1 MRHFLPAPLAVVL
14 HPGRVLSPPVSA
26 LLVPSPSRPLR
37 LSPGRGGTPLPAV
50 QIAVITGGADQDLLV
65 TPRAVVQP
73 VGVGLGPAASP
84 RTGRRLAA
92 GSILRDD
99 FSPGC
104 GWKVWRLGGRST
116 FGRAS
121 PFLLPWY
128 QSHGRAPTSPS
139 SCPATVS
146 VDPAP
151 LDRASAG
158 TPAPAPAPT
167 RPPGLFSLWGLT
179 DVSRPA
185 TSLHRSGAPPRIS
198 PDRGGS

>member
-14 HPGRVLSPPVSA
+14 HPGRVLSPPVPA
-26 LLVPSPSRPLR
+26 LLVPSPSRLLR
-37 LSPGRGGTPLPAV
+37 LSPGRGSARRPAV
-50 QIAVITGGADQDLLV
+50 EIGAVTRGTDQDLLV

-73 VGVGLGPAASP
+73 VGVDLGPASPP

-92 GSILRDD
+92 GRILRDD

-104 GWKVWRLGGRST
+104 GRKVWRLGGRPT

-139 SCPATVS
+139 RPTAGSA
-146 VDPAP
+146 DPAP
-151 LDRASAG
+151 LDRVSARTR
-158 TPAPAPAPT
+158 TPAPAPP
-167 RPPGLFSLWGLT
+167 RPPGSFSLWGRT
-179 DVSRPA
+179 DLSRPA